1 MEPLMEPIGAREN
14 RIATAFE
21 PPAQFSAHRE
31 TAGELVDLREYL
43 AALAR
48 RWRLLAAATIGA
60 MAAVGLFARFA
71 MTRYYRAEAIIRPI
85 NASMVQ
91 GRLSGLLGGVGGF
104 GGLAGAS
111 LSPFAGEAANPASEY
126 MPVLRSFDFTTSLIA
141 RHGLAPELPI
151 RGWAPWA
158 ERAADPQWARFRLM
172 KQRFDCEFSL
182 RTGNLTLS
190 YMDPD
195 PARARRILAF
205 YISDLRERLRR
216 EQIHDAAEAIDSLR
230 DEVRETADNLLQTQ
244 LSELLAR
251 QIQQEKLAQVQADF
265 AFKVLVPPTVSD
277 RPYRPLVTLDALLA
291 GAVTLF
297 IVAVAILLRDT
308 GAGAVRGQA
317 RGVSVS
323 KRT

>member
-1 MEPLMEPIGAREN
+1 MEPIGAREN
-14 RIATAFE
+14 RVATAFE
-21 PPAQFSAHRE
+21 PPSQFSAPRE
-31 TAGELVDLREYL
+31 TAEEFVDLREYC

-60 MAAVGLFARFA
+60 MAAAGLFARFA

-104 GGLAGAS
+104 GGLTGAS

-126 MPVLRSFDFTTSLIA
+126 MPVLRSFDFTTRLIA

-158 ERAADPQWARFRLM
+158 EPAADPQWARYWLM
-172 KQRFDCEFSL
+172 KRRFDCEFSL

-195 PARARRILAF
+195 PAMAQRILGF

-216 EQIHDAAEAIDSLR
+216 EQIRDAAAAIDSLR
-230 DEVRETADNLLQTQ
+230 GEVRETADNLLQTQ

-251 QIQQEKLAQVQADF
+251 QIQQEKLAQVQANF
-265 AFKVLVPPTVSD
+265 AFKVLVEPTASD

-291 GAVTLF
+291 GAVTLLVF
-297 IVAVAILLRDT
+297 AVAILLRETDR
-308 GAGAVRGQA
+308 GVARVRGA
-317 RGVSVS
+317 HP
-323 KRT
+323 KRI